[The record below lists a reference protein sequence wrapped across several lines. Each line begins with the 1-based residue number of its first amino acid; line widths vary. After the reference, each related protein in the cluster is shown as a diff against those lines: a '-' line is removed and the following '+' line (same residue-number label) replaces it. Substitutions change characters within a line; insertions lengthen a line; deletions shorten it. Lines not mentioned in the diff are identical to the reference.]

1 MPSESATSHT
11 LTMPGYL
18 PRIADREIHGAL
30 RRRGAVLIEG
40 CRACGKTWAARNVA
54 RSEARLDDEATLL
67 VAAADPSAVLAGTTP
82 RLLDE
87 WQNTPQL
94 WNMVRREC
102 DDRARFGQFI
112 LTGSA
117 LPQDD
122 ITRHTGVGRISR
134 VLMRPMSLYETGRS
148 TGDASL
154 RALFEGEA
162 ISALPRSDIGLRDVA
177 SFICIGG
184 WPGSL
189 DLDETDARL
198 AVGDYLSEIIRLD
211 LPATN
216 GVRHRVPSVRRLVR
230 SLARHVAT
238 EAKTTT
244 LAADAGGDT
253 PLSRSTVN
261 AYLDALERV
270 FVVENQPAWSVQL
283 RSRATLRRAP
293 KRHFVD
299 PSLAA
304 SALRASPER
313 LLTDPATFGLL
324 FESLVVR
331 DLRIYSQPDRGE
343 VFHYRDDTGLE
354 TDAIIERDDGAWL
367 AIEIKLSPA
376 PHVVNKAAKSL
387 LRLRNKVSRSRV
399 QELVALMVVTST
411 GPAYRRSDDVQV
423 APITVLGP

>member
-1 MPSESATSHT
+1 MGSEGSTSRT

-18 PRIADREIHGAL
+18 PRLADNEIGSAL
-30 RRRGAVLIEG
+30 RRRGAVLVEG

-54 RSEARLDDEATLL
+54 RSEARLDDEPTLL
-67 VAAADPSAVLAGTTP
+67 MAAADPVAVLQGLTP

-87 WQNTPQL
+87 WQNAPRL
-94 WNMVRREC
+94 WNRVRREC
-102 DDRARFGQFI
+102 DDRARPGQFI

-117 LPQDD
+117 APHDD

-134 VLMRPMSLYETGRS
+134 VLMRPMSLYESGDS
-148 TGDASL
+148 TGALSL
-154 RALFEGEA
+154 GRLFEGEA
-162 ISALPRSDIGLRDVA
+162 VSALPTGVGLRDVA
-177 SFICIGG
+177 RSICVGG

-189 DLDETDARL
+189 ELEEVDARL
-198 AVGDYLSEIIRLD
+198 AVADYVSEVVRLD
-211 LPATN
+211 IPSAS
-216 GVRHRVPSVRRLVR
+216 GVRHRPAAVRRLMR

-244 LAADAGGDT
+244 LVSDIGGKGV
-253 PLSRSTVN
+253 LGRSTVN
-261 AYLDALERV
+261 TYLEALERV
-270 FVVENQPAWSVQL
+270 FLVENQPAWSVGL

-304 SALRASPER
+304 SMLRASPER
-313 LLTDPATFGLL
+313 LLGDPATFGLL

-354 TDAIIERDDGAWL
+354 VDAVIERDDGAWI
-367 AIEIKLSPA
+367 AVEVKLSPA
-376 PHVVNKAAKSL
+376 PHVVDDAARSL
-387 LRLRNKVSRSRV
+387 LRLRNKVAPSRV
-399 QELVALMVVTST
+399 EDLAALMVVTST
-411 GPAYRRSDDVQV
+411 GPAYRRPDGVQI
-423 APITVLGP
+423 APITALGP